1 MKHLILILLIT
12 CSFST
17 LVHSQDFPSMDKSPL
32 DVAYLP
38 DNFAHDRK
46 DGDKAIVKV
55 YYSRPAKSGRVVFGK
70 MAAYDKVWRLGA
82 NEAVEFKAYQDMTLG
97 SKKIKAGTYSM
108 FAIPGEREW
117 TIILN
122 SDLDYWGAYSYT
134 EKNDVVRFTVPTKS
148 LPEVVE
154 AFSIRFEDLGNN
166 TAVMRIAWD
175 QTMVEIP
182 VKY

>member
-1 MKHLILILLIT
+1 MKHFIFILLIF

-17 LVHSQDFPSMDKSPL
+17 LVYSQDFPSLDRSPM

-38 DNFAHDRK
+38 DNFAHDRME
-46 DGDKAIVKV
+46 GEKAIVKV
-55 YYSRPAKSGRVVFGK
+55 YYSRPAKNGREVFGK
-70 MAAYDKVWRLGA
+70 MAAFDKVWRLGA
-82 NEAVEFKAYQDMTLG
+82 NEAVEFKTYQDVTLG
-97 SKKIKAGTYSM
+97 GKNIKAGAYSM
-108 FAIPGEREW
+108 FAIPGEAEW

-122 SDLDYWGAYSYT
+122 SDLDYWGAYSYQ
-134 EKNDVVRFTVPTKS
+134 EKNDVVRFTVPAKS

-166 TAVMRIAWD
+166 AAVMRIAWD

-182 VKY
+182 LKY

>member
-1 MKHLILILLIT
+1 MKHLILILLIS

-17 LVHSQDFPSMDKSPL
+17 LLYSQDFPSVDKSPL
-32 DVAYLP
+32 DIAYLP

-46 DGDKAIVKV
+46 DGEKAIIKV
-55 YYSRPAKSGRVVFGK
+55 YYSRPAKNGREVFGK

-82 NEAVEFKAYQDMTLG
+82 NEAVEFKAYQNLTIG
-97 SKKIKAGTYSM
+97 NKKIKAGIYSM
-108 FAIPGEREW
+108 FAIPSENEW

-122 SDLDYWGAYSYT
+122 SDLDFWGAYSYN
-134 EKNDVVRFTVPTKS
+134 EKKDVLRFTVPTKS

-166 TAVMRIAWD
+166 DAVMRIAWD